1 MQQDSSSSLG
11 TPVVLI
17 QDAPESRISADEYT
31 TFANPRNPSERVL
44 SLHAENCTQ
53 WAHLHNL
60 RSQNFDTVI
69 FDYDGTLCSP
79 AERFVGPGKG
89 ITAGL
94 NRLLDAGLYIGIAT
108 GRGRSARRDLAL
120 RIHRHQ
126 WDRVLLA
133 YYNGAE
139 IGHLGM
145 ENCPDATESPAG
157 DFSLA
162 LDALAADTQ
171 LRNACTFSVRP
182 RQITLEARSDIS
194 GDRIWMLAT
203 ECLRRAS
210 LEHIRVVTSTHSVEI
225 GRASCRER

>member
-44 SLHAENCTQ
+44 SLHGENCTQ
-53 WAHLHNL
+53 WVPPATW
-60 RSQNFDTVI
+60 RICRTGI

-126 WDRVLLA
+126 WDRVFLA

-139 IGHLGM
+139 IGHL
-145 ENCPDATESPAG
+145 
-157 DFSLA
+157 
-162 LDALAADTQ
+162 
-171 LRNACTFSVRP
+171 
-182 RQITLEARSDIS
+182 
-194 GDRIWMLAT
+194 
-203 ECLRRAS
+203 
-210 LEHIRVVTSTHSVEI
+210 
-225 GRASCRER
+225 